1 MHCGSCPDTIAWST
15 INASEALPG
24 VVSPLGWALFGD
36 GVEKSMKGAFCDLG
50 AMSASEVLASSD
62 PAVRLWDVFYGRA
75 AGNLNTFRM
84 LADRMPGTNGDAVED
99 QIFGQVRPGVENEPT
114 YRRYPVI
121 ALKLPYGAARVRS
134 RLERE
139 AADIE
144 PWWRRTVFGEPP
156 SGAAARELAAEG
168 RRRFERVMRPH
179 TFAAM
184 ICQALYEQ
192 VRVLAERAGKPGLE
206 ISLVTGYGEMAE
218 TDVVADLWDVSRDR
232 LTLDEFVERHGYH
245 GPSEGELSSFP
256 WRMRR
261 EPLDRLT
268 AAYRDMDE
276 SRAPRQV
283 EIERRAERLEA
294 EREVLAALPAARRPL
309 GRMVLRIAERMIPL
323 RGTGKASF
331 LQCSDVV
338 RFATR
343 AVGADL
349 AEAGELE
356 DPEDAFML
364 TFDELLGTKQL
375 QNIGEVAAERR
386 AREAEYLTTGV
397 PDLWT
402 GMPERIPVP
411 EDGADRETGE
421 GPVTGTPVSPGVVT
435 ARARLVLDPAADDT
449 LEPGEVLVC
458 RTTDPSWASVMML
471 ASALVIDIGGPIS
484 HGAIVARELGIPCVI
499 GTRNGT
505 AAIRTGDLIEVDG
518 EKGEVVVLEPGSK
531 ESERVRAS

>member
-1 MHCGSCPDTIAWST
+1 MA
-15 INASEALPG
+15 
-24 VVSPLGWALFGD
+24 SPLGWSLFGD
-36 GVEKSMKGAFCDLG
+36 GVDRSMKGAFCDLG
-50 AMSASEVLASSD
+50 ALAPSEVAASPD

-84 LADRMPGTNGDAVED
+84 LADRMPGTNGDAVEH

-114 YRRYPVI
+114 YSRYPVI
-121 ALKLPYGAARVRS
+121 ALKLPYNAVRVRG

-139 AADIE
+139 VADIE
-144 PWWRRTVFGEPP
+144 PWWRRTVFGEAP

-179 TFAAM
+179 TVVAM
-184 ICQALYEQ
+184 LCQALYEQ

-232 LTLDEFVERHGYH
+232 LSLDEFIEHHGYH
-245 GPSEGELSSFP
+245 GPAEGELSSFP

-261 EPLDRLT
+261 EPLDHLI

-283 EIERRAERLEA
+283 EIERRSERLEA
-294 EREVLAALPAARRPL
+294 EREVLAALPAPRRPI
-309 GRMVLRIAERMIPL
+309 GRLVLHLAERQIPL
-323 RGTGKASF
+323 RGTGKAAF
-331 LQCSDVV
+331 LQCSDVI
-338 RFATR
+338 RFAAR

-349 AEAGELE
+349 AEAGRLE
-356 DPEDAFML
+356 GPEDAFML
-364 TFDELLGTKQL
+364 TFDELLAPSPPPD
-375 QNIGEVAAERR
+375 IGELVAERR
-386 AREAEYLTTGV
+386 ERAADYLTTEV
-397 PDLWT
+397 PDLWS
-402 GMPERIPVP
+402 GMPERMPVVGDDA
-411 EDGADRETGE
+411 EREGGGE
-421 GPVTGTPVSPGVVT
+421 PVTGTPVSPGVVT
-435 ARARLVLDPAADDT
+435 ARARLVLDPGGDDT

-471 ASALVIDIGGPIS
+471 SSALVIDIGGPIS

-518 EKGEVVVLEPGSK
+518 KNGEV
-531 ESERVRAS
+531 RVIEAAG